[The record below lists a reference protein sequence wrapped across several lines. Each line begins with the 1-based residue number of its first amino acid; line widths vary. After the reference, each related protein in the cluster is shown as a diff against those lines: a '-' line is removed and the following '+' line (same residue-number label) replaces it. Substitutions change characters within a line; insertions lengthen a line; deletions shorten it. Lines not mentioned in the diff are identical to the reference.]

1 MADTIDIRA
10 IVREEIA
17 GWARRGALERIP
29 MNKMP
34 ADLDEH
40 IIKVVRALEEN
51 GNG

>member
-29 MNKMP
+29 MNRMP
-34 ADLDEH
+34 AGLDER
-40 IIKVVRALEEN
+40 IVKVVRALKED
-51 GNG
+51 